1 MAIKLAERINQVQSS
16 ATLALNSKATALKL
30 AGTEIFNL
38 SVGELDFDM
47 PEYVKQ
53 AGIRAI
59 QNNLNKYTPVDGTTD
74 LKKAIQQK
82 FLRENNLNYDLPQII
97 VSTGAKQSL
106 FNLCQ
111 VLLNPGDEAIIPAPC
126 WVSYPEMVKNTQAH
140 PVFIYTTIE
149 HRYKTTAKQ
158 LQNSIT
164 DKTRLIFLNT
174 PSNPS
179 GVLYSAD
186 ELSELAEVLMEH
198 PKIFIISDDIYEH
211 ILWNGIFNNILNV
224 CPKLYD
230 RTIVVNGV
238 SKSHAMTGWRIGYAA
253 GPVEIIAATKKLQS
267 HSTSGPCSIAQAAA
281 TAALN
286 GDQEFLKTFNDTLK
300 KRHDFIFNAFRQMPY
315 IKCIPADGAFYSF
328 INVQEFLDRHDTLKT
343 DMALA
348 EYLLNNAH
356 VALTPGTAFYAPG
369 HLRLSFAAS
378 METLEKAVEKIK
390 RVML

>member
-1 MAIKLAERINQVQSS
+1 MTIKLAERINQVQSS

-47 PEYVKQ
+47 PEHVKQ

-59 QNNLNKYTPVDGTTD
+59 QNNLNKYTPVDGTTE

-82 FLRENNLNYDLPQII
+82 FLRENNLNYDLSQII

-106 FNLCQ
+106 FNICQ

-126 WVSYPEMVKNTQAH
+126 WVSYPEMVKNTHAQ
-140 PVFIYTTIE
+140 PVFIHTTIE
-149 HRYKTTAKQ
+149 HRYKITAKQ

-174 PSNPS
+174 PSNPT

-186 ELSELAEVLMEH
+186 ELNELADVLLEH

-230 RTIVVNGV
+230 RTLVVNGL

-281 TAALN
+281 TVALN
-286 GDQEFLKTFNDTLK
+286 GDQQFLKTFIDILK
-300 KRHDFIFNAFRQMPY
+300 KRHDFILNIFRQMPY

-328 INVQEFLDRHDTLKT
+328 INVQEFLDHHNTIKT

-348 EYLLNNAH
+348 EYLLNDAH
-356 VALTPGTAFYAPG
+356 VALTPGTAFNAPG

-378 METLEKAVEKIK
+378 LETLEKAVERIK
-390 RVML
+390 RAIL